1 MLHDFQAMC
10 KPESMPAPP
19 TPCGRR
25 QDGQTSEGEPET
37 LAAVVAPA
45 VEVILDGASH
55 PLPQELYVA
64 AHGGHAHLEQA
75 GKLRRVGVG
84 TGADGIQ
91 YAQVPLE
98 HETGGFLAVRAAS
111 RDVARLFGG

>member
-1 MLHDFQAMC
+1 MQVRKHAR
-10 KPESMPAPP
+10 PANAPH
-19 TPCGRR
+19 GRR
-25 QDGQTSEGEPET
+25 QNRQTSEREPEA
-37 LAAVVAPA
+37 LAAVVALT

-55 PLPQELYVA
+55 ALTQELYVA

-75 GKLRRVGVG
+75 GKLRRVGIG

-98 HETGGFLAVRAAS
+98 HEAGGFLAVRAAS
-111 RDVARLFGG
+111 CDVARLFGG